1 MPKFT
6 LICEHRGRPDS
17 WDDVEV
23 RNTTEFEYEYLDDVV
38 SAFQDFLRGCGYHFD
53 GQLMIVNESDF
64 EDSGCC
70 GNCQGGCSSSGNRC
84 NICGLTRE
92 QLGDHECYDRN
103 CPLMGKV

>member
-23 RNTTEFEYEYLDDVV
+23 RNTSEFEYEYLDDVV

-53 GQLMIVNESDF
+53 GQLMVVNESIT
-64 EDSGCC
+64 EDSDCC
-70 GNCQGGCSSSGNRC
+70 GQCNNGCSNNNRC
-84 NICGLTRE
+84 SVCGLTRE
-92 QLGDHECYDRN
+92 QLGNHTCFDAR
-103 CPLMGKV
+103 CPIAGGN